1 MSTRNSTYLIGLAA
15 AAAAG
20 AALGLLLA
28 PNKGSETRK
37 DIQDNV
43 DEISDQ
49 VKKLS
54 GKARKHVSEMQ
65 DDLYDLRSQAK
76 ATVNSNS

>member
-1 MSTRNSTYLIGLAA
+1 MSTKNSTYLIGLAA

-28 PNKGSETRK
+28 PKKGSETRK
-37 DIQDNV
+37 DIQDKV

-49 VKKLS
+49 VKRLTK
-54 GKARKHVSEMQ
+54 KAKNHVGDIQ

-76 ATVNSNS
+76 SVVS

>member
-1 MSTRNSTYLIGLAA
+1 MSTKNSTYLIGLAA

-28 PNKGSETRK
+28 PKKGSDTRK
-37 DIQDNV
+37 DIQDKV

-49 VKKLS
+49 VKRMSK
-54 GKARKHVSEMQ
+54 KAKSHISNIQ
-65 DDLYDLRSQAK
+65 DDLYDIHSQAK
-76 ATVNSNS
+76 STVNS

>member
-1 MSTRNSTYLIGLAA
+1 MATKNSTFIIGLAA

-28 PNKGSETRK
+28 PKKGSETRK
-37 DIQDNV
+37 DLQDKV

-49 VKKLS
+49 VKRLS
-54 GKARKHVSEMQ
+54 RKTKSHVDNIQ
-65 DDLYDLRSQAK
+65 DDLYDIRSQAK
-76 ATVNSNS
+76 ASVS

>member
-1 MSTRNSTYLIGLAA
+1 MSTKNSTYLIGLAA

-28 PNKGSETRK
+28 PKKGADTRK
-37 DIQDNV
+37 DIQDKV

-49 VKKLS
+49 VKRMSK
-54 GKARKHVSEMQ
+54 KAKSHINDIQ
-65 DDLYDLRSQAK
+65 DDLYDIRSQAK
-76 ATVNSNS
+76 ATVNS

>member
-1 MSTRNSTYLIGLAA
+1 MSTKNSTYLIGLAA

-28 PNKGSETRK
+28 PKKGSDTRK
-37 DIQDNV
+37 DIQDKV

-49 VKKLS
+49 VKRLS
-54 GKARKHVSEMQ
+54 KKAKNHVGDIQ

-76 ATVNSNS
+76 ATVS